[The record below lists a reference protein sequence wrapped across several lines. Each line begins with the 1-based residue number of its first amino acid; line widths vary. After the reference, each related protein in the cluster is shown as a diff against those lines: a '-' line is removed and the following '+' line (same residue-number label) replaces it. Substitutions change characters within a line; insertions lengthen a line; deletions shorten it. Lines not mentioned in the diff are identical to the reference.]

1 MRQAYPPQKTGKNL
15 RHMRVSRR
23 GAGWRKPL
31 ASCAAPLAAL
41 VLGLLP
47 LHSSADPFPVVIDH
61 RYGTTTVPA
70 KPTRIVSLSFIG
82 HDFLL
87 ALGERPYALRKWYG
101 SDPYGVWPWGHD
113 ALGDAQPVVMRG
125 EIDIERIAAM
135 EPDLIAAQWSG
146 ITAQQYALLSQI
158 APTLPPRTEDGD
170 YGVPWQQ
177 MLLRLGTATGKHAAA
192 EAIVT
197 RIEGRFADLRAT
209 HPEWQDAS
217 AVMAWAGHTRAY
229 TRADIRGQFLSALG
243 FLVQDAPDGQ
253 NALNQF
259 YIEFPAEDPSAM
271 DVDALIWLDTG
282 RNVEKLARMPL
293 RHTTRAYREGRE
305 IYADKLL
312 SAALSHSS
320 PLSLDYAL
328 DQLVPLLEAAV
339 DGDPATVVTS
349 TAGAG
354 LLADEGS

>member
-1 MRQAYPPQKTGKNL
+1 MRQAQPSWKPGKKYGP
-15 RHMRVSRR
+15 MRLARR
-23 GAGWRKPL
+23 GSGWSKPL
-31 ASCAAPLAAL
+31 MACAAPLAAL

-47 LHSSADPFPVVIDH
+47 LPGSADPFPAVIDH

-113 ALGDAQPVVMRG
+113 ALGEAQPVVMRG

-158 APTLPPRTEDGD
+158 APTLPPRAEDGD
-170 YGVPWQQ
+170 YGTPWQQ
-177 MLLRLGTATGKHAAA
+177 MLLRLGTATGKRTTA

-197 RIEGRFADLRAT
+197 RIEGRFAELRAS
-209 HPEWQDAS
+209 HPEWQGAS
-217 AVMAWAGHTRAY
+217 AMMAWAGHTRAY
-229 TRADIRGQFLSALG
+229 TRADIRGQFLTALG
-243 FLVQDAPDGQ
+243 FSVPDAPGGP
-253 NALNQF
+253 NALNRF
-259 YIEFPAEDPSAM
+259 YVEFPAEDPSAM

-328 DQLVPLLEAAV
+328 DQLVPLLEAAA
-339 DGDPATVVTS
+339 DGDPATVVSS
-349 TAGAG
+349 TANAG
-354 LLADEGS
+354 LLAKGGS